1 VAAPHPTRTDPPA
14 GTVTLLFADVEG
26 STRLLHT
33 LGERFAPARTRLR
46 EVVREGVAGGAG
58 HEVDWA
64 GDGVFLAFA
73 SARDAVSAAV
83 EIQRRLAQEPWD
95 PDAALRLRMGIH
107 TGEPELVD
115 GGYVGLDVVLAARIC
130 ASAHGEQV
138 VVSQATRDMVGDE
151 PVSGGSYRPLGRH
164 RLKDLP
170 GVEHLYQVVASG
182 LRTDFP
188 PLRTLSASGLPI
200 LHHRLVGR
208 ADAVARMRHLLSRP
222 EVRLVTITGPGG
234 AGKSRIALEVAAEA
248 ALERPVHLV
257 ALAPVS
263 EPDLVPAA
271 IASAIG
277 VRETPGRPLME
288 VVAEELHGTGALL
301 FLDNLEHLAPAATHV
316 AALLAHAPDVD
327 VLATSRVALHLLGE
341 HVLPLDPL
349 QADDAATLFVELAA
363 ARGVVLRE
371 DALASVHEICRRLDG
386 LPLAIEL
393 VAARLVVLPPQEIL
407 RALDDGLA
415 LELEGPVD
423 LPERQR
429 TLRATIDW
437 SYRLLSDPQR
447 ALHAA
452 LAVFVGGAA
461 LDDARTVAGS
471 DGRFLSDLEALVA
484 WSLVRSEVA
493 DGHVRLSML
502 ETVREHALERAG
514 QTGMLATLR
523 NGHAELFL
531 GLAREAEPG
540 LAGEDQTEWLA
551 RLEREHDNLGAAVDW
566 LFLSGRVEE
575 GLSAVSALERFW
587 RAHGHVSEAR
597 RLLALGL
604 GLASD
609 VAPDVR
615 ASALWTAAQQATAQ
629 SDWPAAATML
639 DDARLLFHELGRG
652 REEIFALANGSFV
665 ARMQGDVARA
675 EALADEAV
683 ARARE
688 LGDDRATSGALMALG
703 DVHSDK
709 RDHDGALARYEEAIL
724 LRSALGDPL
733 LVADAV
739 LNAGMAEFRAGYD
752 TRSRVSFERA
762 LELARRLDEKPYVA
776 ASQLMLAL
784 LDLRDGD
791 GGVAGERAGESL
803 ALYVELGDDRSSARC
818 VLVLAGA
825 AAVGGDDDEALSLAE
840 QAAELRRGEPP
851 DEFEQP
857 VLDRQLAQLSGTELA
872 ERSLPSYD
880 RRTSDREDGS

>member
-1 VAAPHPTRTDPPA
+1 V

-46 EVVREGVAGGAG
+46 GIVRQSAAAGAG

-95 PDAALRLRMGIH
+95 RETALRLRMGIH
-107 TGEPELVD
+107 TGEPELVE

-138 VVSQATRDMVGDE
+138 VVSQATRDVVGDE
-151 PVSGGSYRPLGRH
+151 PVPNGSYRPLGRH

-170 GVEHLYQVVASG
+170 GVEQLYQVVGPG
-182 LRTDFP
+182 LRADFP
-188 PLRTLSASGLPI
+188 PLRTLSASGLPV

-208 ADAVARMRHLLSRP
+208 ADAVARMRQLLSRP

-271 IASAIG
+271 IASAVG
-277 VRETPGRPLME
+277 VRESPGRLLTD
-288 VVAEELHGTGALL
+288 VVADELHGTGALL

-316 AALLAHAPDVD
+316 AALLAQAPDVD
-327 VLATSRVALHLLGE
+327 VLATSRVALNLLGE

-437 SYRLLSDPQR
+437 SYRLLSDRQR
-447 ALHAA
+447 ELHAA

-461 LDDARTVAGS
+461 LDDARTVAVS
-471 DGRFLSDLEALVA
+471 DGRFLPDLEALVA

-493 DGHVRLSML
+493 DGQVRLSML
-502 ETVREHALERAG
+502 ETVREHAVEHAG
-514 QTGMLATLR
+514 RTGVLATLR
-523 NGHAELFL
+523 TRHAELFL
-531 GLAREAEPG
+531 QLAREAEPA

-566 LFLSGRVEE
+566 MFLSGRVED

-609 VAPDVR
+609 VAPEIR

-629 SDWPAAATML
+629 SDWPAAAAML
-639 DDARLLFHELGRG
+639 DEAQVLFHELGHG

-709 RDHDGALARYEEAIL
+709 RDHDGALSRYEEAIL

-739 LNAGMAEFRAGYD
+739 LNAGMAEFRGGYD
-752 TRSRVSFERA
+752 ARSRASFARA
-762 LELARRLDEKPYVA
+762 LELARQLDEKPYVA

-784 LDLRDGD
+784 LDLRAGD
-791 GGVAGERAGESL
+791 GRVAAERASESL
-803 ALYVELGDDRSSARC
+803 ALYAELGDDRSSARC

-825 AAVGGDDDEALSLAE
+825 AAVEGDTDEALSLVG
-840 QAAELRRGEPP
+840 QASELRQGEPL
-851 DEFEQP
+851 DEYEQP
-857 VLDRQLAQLSGTELA
+857 VFDRHLAQLSGATLA
-872 ERSLPSYD
+872 ERAVPSYD